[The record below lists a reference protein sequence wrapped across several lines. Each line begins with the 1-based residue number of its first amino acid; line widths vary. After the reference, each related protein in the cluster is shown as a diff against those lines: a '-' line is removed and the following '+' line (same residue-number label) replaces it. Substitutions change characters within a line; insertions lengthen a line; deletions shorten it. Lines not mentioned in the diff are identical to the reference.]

1 MTEIR
6 CAAVRDAAAE
16 YALDILDPE
25 ERVVIAEHLAH
36 CPSCQAEVDAM
47 TGVGAR
53 LLDLVPG
60 TEPPLGFDHRVLA
73 QVQSLDET
81 SSWAARAARRSRRA
95 VRSRPRVLMAVAA
108 VAAAVVL
115 VFASLGWFGGQTSS
129 HRVQILTSAPLQ
141 EGSRNVGQVIAY
153 RTYEGPIWLAMMV
166 HGATGA
172 EQVGCELVETNGHTD
187 WLGSFD
193 LVNGSGSWGTPYP
206 AGLSTASGANLLGSH
221 GQVLATAT
229 FH

>member
-1 MTEIR
+1 
-6 CAAVRDAAAE
+6 
-16 YALDILDPE
+16 
-25 ERVVIAEHLAH
+25 
-36 CPSCQAEVDAM
+36 
-47 TGVGAR
+47 
-53 LLDLVPG
+53 
-60 TEPPLGFDHRVLA
+60 
-73 QVQSLDET
+73 
-81 SSWAARAARRSRRA
+81 
-95 VRSRPRVLMAVAA
+95 MAVAA

-115 VFASLGWFGGQTSS
+115 VFASFGWFGGQTSS
-129 HRVQILTSAPLQ
+129 HHSVQILTSAPLQ

-153 RTYEGPIWLAMMV
+153 RTYDGPIWLAMMV

-172 EQVGCELVETNGHTD
+172 EQVGCELIEANGHTD

-206 AGLSTASGANLLGSH
+206 AGLTTASGANLLGPH